1 LARRQSFEKTNHHN
15 HFVQPTGVQAR
26 PPVRGLTVVKDILL
40 YTAIGLMEIPLAARA
55 ARAEDLS
62 TAAGPSPAG
71 KFTTSTHSND
81 TALNRYIIAQLLIDD
96 EISTEMPAFRQYR
109 QLTRRAFMRSNPDSV
124 SASACS
130 R

>member
-1 LARRQSFEKTNHHN
+1 
-15 HFVQPTGVQAR
+15 
-26 PPVRGLTVVKDILL
+26 
-40 YTAIGLMEIPLAARA
+40 MEIALAARA

-109 QLTRRAFMRSNPDSV
+109 QLTRRAFLRTNIMTETAPTKF
-124 SASACS
+124 
-130 R
+130 